1 MWKIVLRFGTPL
13 ALLIF
18 AMIISAHPRNSR
30 PNRQRDSHFNLR
42 ARHALERVF
51 AHKLFLCAISFIAAA
66 LIGCGYAFAPPSP
79 PPPAVIVTI
88 QPTSASLFLGQTQA
102 FQATVTGSTNTNVT
116 WQVNGVA
123 GGSTITGTVSSVGLF
138 TAPAILPP
146 GANVTVTTVSQAN
159 PKDSASVT
167 VTLQDNIVV
176 SLLPSSATVSA
187 GAAQVFTASVTGTG
201 SPSSAVTWS
210 VNGIVAGNSTV
221 GTIVA
226 NGSTTAVYTAPAAPP
241 IPATVTVTATS
252 VADTSKSANAGVTI
266 VCSGASTISPSS
278 ANVALGATQS
288 FTASFCPAPTSTIV
302 WDVNGIPGG
311 NATLGTII
319 STSANAA
326 QYTAPI
332 NLPPNDPVTVHAVA
346 GAATV
351 SASVTI
357 VSGVSVTVA
366 PPGASVAVTQR
377 TTLTPTVTGTQNTA
391 VSWTVNGIPNGNT
404 ILGQICQPASV
415 PCIAP
420 TGPASGSVD
429 FLAPAAVPA
438 SNPVNVTATSAA
450 DPTRSGTAIVIITGP
465 AAATSVSISPPFAL
479 LAPSTAT
486 LSQQSFVANVSG
498 NSNTSVTWTVQSAVP
513 GQGCSGAACGSVDAT
528 GLYSA
533 PTAAPSPNGISVI
546 ATSVADSTK
555 SATANVS
562 ITTGPAI
569 EVILPSSVMAGAVE
583 SFPFSVQGL
592 NFVAGAGSAASTI
605 LINNI
610 ARSTTCPT
618 ANTCST
624 ALNPTDVQSA
634 ATLTIQIQNPPPLAQ
649 LSNPVPFVIVPFDVS
664 VGVIALS
671 AGQPASTGTDIIV
684 TEPTTAAA
692 SAPINVDSIG
702 FLTANSCEVQ
712 GSPLTVTRPSSGVST
727 VSLCI
732 HGNLLD
738 PTFTYVFTGPA
749 GGDIGVTASAVTGLF
764 PNTIELDLQISSA
777 TIPGVRTLFITTLN
791 NDRAA
796 ASAMLEVQ

>member
-1 MWKIVLRFGTPL
+1 VLRFGTPV

-18 AMIISAHPRNSR
+18 AMIVSAQRRCSRSNHPCDPNFNFRALQAPEHTLARNISSC
-30 PNRQRDSHFNLR
+30 
-42 ARHALERVF
+42 V
-51 AHKLFLCAISFIAAA
+51 ISVLLAA
-66 LIGCGYAFAPPSP
+66 LVGCGYAFAPPTP
-79 PPPAVIVTI
+79 PPPTVVVTI
-88 QPTSASLFLGQTQA
+88 QPASASLFLGQTQA

-116 WQVNGVA
+116 WQVNGVV
-123 GGSTITGTVSSVGLF
+123 GGSTAAGTISSVGLF

-146 GANVTVTTVSQAN
+146 GASVTVTAVSQIN
-159 PKDSASVT
+159 PKDSASVA

-176 SLLPSSATVSA
+176 SVLPPSATVST

-201 SPSSAVTWS
+201 SPSTAVTWS
-210 VNGIVAGNSTV
+210 VNGIAGGNSTI

-226 NGSTTAVYTAPAAPP
+226 NGSATAVYTAPAAPP
-241 IPATVTVTATS
+241 SPATVTVTATS
-252 VADTSKSANAGVTI
+252 VADTSKSGNASVT
-266 VCSGASTISPSS
+266 VLCSGSNSISPSS
-278 ANVALGATQS
+278 ANVALGSTQN
-288 FTASFCPAPTSTIV
+288 FTASFCPAPATAIV

-319 STSANAA
+319 STGPNAA

-332 NLPPNDPVTVHAVA
+332 NLPPNNPVTVDAVA

-357 VSGVSVTVA
+357 VSAVSVTVA
-366 PPGASVAVTQR
+366 PPATSVAITQR
-377 TTLTPTVTGTQNTA
+377 TTLTPTVTNTPNTA

-415 PCIAP
+415 PCMAP

-429 FLAPAAVPA
+429 FLAPAVVPS

-450 DPTRSGTAIVIITGP
+450 DPTRNGTAIVIITGP
-465 AAATSVSISPPFAL
+465 TGAISVSISPPFAF
-479 LAPSTAT
+479 LAPSTST
-486 LSQQSFVANVSG
+486 LSQQRFVATVTG
-498 NSNTSVTWTVQSAVP
+498 NSNTSVTWTVQSTVS

-533 PTAAPSPNGISVI
+533 PTTAPSPNGISVT
-546 ATSVADSTK
+546 ATSVADTTK
-555 SATANVS
+555 SATAAVA
-562 ITTGPAI
+562 ITSGPAI

-592 NFVAGAGSAASTI
+592 NFVAGSGSAASTI
-605 LINNI
+605 LINGV
-610 ARSTTCPT
+610 ARSTTCPS
-618 ANTCST
+618 ANSCAT

-634 ATLTIQIQNPPPLAQ
+634 ATLTIQIQNPPPQAQ

-664 VGVIALS
+664 VGVITLS
-671 AGQPASTGTDIIV
+671 PAQPASTGTNIIV

-692 SAPINVDSIG
+692 SAPIDVDSIG
-702 FLTANSCEVQ
+702 FLTGGNNCGVQ
-712 GSPLTVTRPSSGVST
+712 GSPLTVTRPSSGTST

-738 PTFTYVFTGPA
+738 PTFTYVFTGPT
-749 GGDIGVTASAVTGLF
+749 GGDISVTASAVNGLF

-777 TIPGVRTLFITTLN
+777 TLPGVRTLFVTTLN

-796 ASAMLEVQ
+796 ATAMLEVQ